1 MKINTNLFNTESITS
16 NCTPFQLTIFSNNS
30 NNNNQ
35 PESRNYNIGNNINYD
50 SFNISNRNQLMSIES
65 SKNRQNNKFLDSYNN
80 SRNIPKI
87 FNLKSQEKI
96 KGHINEKIKAF
107 YKELKAKGCLS
118 YVPNGE
124 KNTFFTRKF
133 NKKYKSASKNFK
145 KNFTSNSSQADLNVS
160 KKFLPIIKKLIN

>member
-1 MKINTNLFNTESITS
+1 M
-16 NCTPFQLTIFSNNS
+16 
-30 NNNNQ
+30 
-35 PESRNYNIGNNINYD
+35 
-50 SFNISNRNQLMSIES
+50 
-65 SKNRQNNKFLDSYNN
+65 DSYNN
-80 SRNIPKI
+80 SRNFPKI

-145 KNFTSNSSQADLNVS
+145 KNFTSNLSQADLNVS